1 MDLPTE
7 NDSAHGKVRNME
19 LLIMKNKTEY
29 VRVKED
35 TYLFVG
41 LDKASVFPLE
51 KIETVRRHMKKLKAS
66 GFDHV
71 SIYRL
76 KLSEEPYFE

>member
-1 MDLPTE
+1 
-7 NDSAHGKVRNME
+7 ME

-29 VRVKED
+29 VRVKEG

-51 KIETVRRHMKKLKAS
+51 KIDVVQGHIKNLQTR
-66 GFDHV
+66 GFKHV

-76 KLSEEPYFE
+76 KLIEEPY

>member
-1 MDLPTE
+1 
-7 NDSAHGKVRNME
+7 ME

-51 KIETVRRHMKKLKAS
+51 KLETVQGHIKKLQGQ
-66 GFDHV
+66 GFEHN

-76 KLSEEPYFE
+76 KLSEEPYI

>member
-1 MDLPTE
+1 
-7 NDSAHGKVRNME
+7 ME

-35 TYLFVG
+35 AYLFVG

-51 KIETVRRHMKKLKAS
+51 KIDVVRGHIKNLQAR
-66 GFDHV
+66 GFGHV
-71 SIYRL
+71 SIYKL
-76 KLSEEPYFE
+76 KLSEEPY

>member
-1 MDLPTE
+1 
-7 NDSAHGKVRNME
+7 ME

-35 TYLFVG
+35 AYLFVG

-51 KIETVRRHMKKLKAS
+51 KIETVRGHIKNLQAR
-66 GFDHV
+66 GFKHV

-76 KLSEEPYFE
+76 KLIEEPY

>member
-1 MDLPTE
+1 
-7 NDSAHGKVRNME
+7 ME
-19 LLIMKNKTEY
+19 LLIMKDGKEY
-29 VRVKED
+29 VQVKED

-51 KIETVRRHMKKLKAS
+51 KIEMVQGHIKKLQDR
-66 GFDHV
+66 GFEHV

-76 KLSEEPYFE
+76 KLSEEPYR

>member
-1 MDLPTE
+1 
-7 NDSAHGKVRNME
+7 ME

-29 VRVKED
+29 IRVKED

-51 KIETVRRHMKKLKAS
+51 KIDVVRGHMKNLQAR
-66 GFDHV
+66 GFMHV

-76 KLSEEPYFE
+76 KLSEEPYIQ

>member
-1 MDLPTE
+1 
-7 NDSAHGKVRNME
+7 ME
-19 LLIMKNKTEY
+19 LLIMKSKTEY

-35 TYLFVG
+35 AYLLVG

-51 KIETVRRHMKKLKAS
+51 KIETVRGHIKNLQVQGYK
-66 GFDHV
+66 HV

-76 KLSEEPYFE
+76 KLTEEPY

>member
-1 MDLPTE
+1 
-7 NDSAHGKVRNME
+7 ME

-51 KIETVRRHMKKLKAS
+51 KIDVVRGHMKNLQAR
-66 GFDHV
+66 GFMHV

-76 KLSEEPYFE
+76 KLSEEPYIQ

>member
-1 MDLPTE
+1 
-7 NDSAHGKVRNME
+7 ME

-51 KIETVRRHMKKLKAS
+51 KIEAVRGHIKNLQVQGYR
-66 GFDHV
+66 HV

-76 KLSEEPYFE
+76 KLIEEPY

>member
-1 MDLPTE
+1 
-7 NDSAHGKVRNME
+7 ME
-19 LLIMKNKTEY
+19 LLIMKNNNEY

-35 TYLFVG
+35 AYLFVG

-51 KIETVRRHMKKLKAS
+51 KIDVVLGHINNLQAR

-76 KLSEEPYFE
+76 KLSEEPYIQ

>member
-1 MDLPTE
+1 
-7 NDSAHGKVRNME
+7 ME
-19 LLIMKNKTEY
+19 LLIMKNRSEY
-29 VRVKED
+29 VRARED
-35 TYLFVG
+35 AYLFVG

-51 KIETVRRHMKKLKAS
+51 KLESVQGHIKKLQGQ

-76 KLSEEPYFE
+76 KLSEEPYP

>member
-1 MDLPTE
+1 
-7 NDSAHGKVRNME
+7 ME
-19 LLIMKNKTEY
+19 LLIMKNKNEY

-35 TYLFVG
+35 TYLLVG

-51 KIETVRRHMKKLKAS
+51 KIQTVREHIKNLQTQGYK
-66 GFDHV
+66 HV

-76 KLSEEPYFE
+76 KLTEEPY

>member
-1 MDLPTE
+1 
-7 NDSAHGKVRNME
+7 ME
-19 LLIMKNKTEY
+19 LLIIKNKTEY
-29 VRVKED
+29 IRVKED

-51 KIETVRRHMKKLKAS
+51 KIQTVREHIKNLQTQ
-66 GFDHV
+66 GFKHA

-76 KLSEEPYFE
+76 KLIEEPY

>member
-1 MDLPTE
+1 
-7 NDSAHGKVRNME
+7 ME
-19 LLIMKNKTEY
+19 LLIIKNNTEY

-51 KIETVRRHMKKLKAS
+51 RIETVRGHIKNLQAR
-66 GFDHV
+66 GFEHA

-76 KLSEEPYFE
+76 KLSEEPY

>member
-1 MDLPTE
+1 
-7 NDSAHGKVRNME
+7 ME

-51 KIETVRRHMKKLKAS
+51 KLETVQGHIKKLQGQ
-66 GFDHV
+66 GFEHI

-76 KLSEEPYFE
+76 KLSEEPYI